1 MALQRLQQTLAHLSR
16 TNPLSL
22 LQGPNEPALLHWTL
36 GTILDIQ
43 TEKFA
48 SKTAV
53 VSCAQNIRH
62 SFSSLRERTR
72 QLARGLLALGARH
85 GDCIGVVAWN
95 CAEYV
100 ELFFACGR
108 IGVILVV
115 LNTTYTPEELRR
127 AIIASEC
134 KFLLAATTIGS
145 RDNGPSIDALLDAS
159 GAIDVPGLE
168 QILLLMKDNSK
179 HHHLSS
185 LQDVLSREHEV
196 TLQALREA
204 ELAVNPH
211 DVCNLQFTSGTTGN
225 PKAAMLTHY
234 NIINNARFIGERMG
248 ITDKDILC
256 CPPPLFHCFGLVLGL
271 LAMVTLGGT
280 IVFPNYTFDADSVLR
295 AVSEEKCTAIHG
307 VPAMWAAE
315 LQLLGPQ
322 HDVSTLWTGIAAGS
336 ATPRQMMEDLGK
348 RMNLK
353 HLTNTYGWSFLSA
366 HETFLTNRPR
376 HDGNLTSKFHDIEPR
391 LTRATTGY
399 GREDLATH
407 ICEDNR
413 QRWEDCA
420 PRL

>member
-1 MALQRLQQTLAHLSR
+1 
-16 TNPLSL
+16 
-22 LQGPNEPALLHWTL
+22 
-36 GTILDIQ
+36 
-43 TEKFA
+43 
-48 SKTAV
+48 
-53 VSCAQNIRH
+53 
-62 SFSSLRERTR
+62 
-72 QLARGLLALGARH
+72 
-85 GDCIGVVAWN
+85 
-95 CAEYV
+95 
-100 ELFFACGR
+100 
-108 IGVILVV
+108 
-115 LNTTYTPEELRR
+115 
-127 AIIASEC
+127 
-134 KFLLAATTIGS
+134 
-145 RDNGPSIDALLDAS
+145 
-159 GAIDVPGLE
+159 
-168 QILLLMKDNSK
+168 
-179 HHHLSS
+179 
-185 LQDVLSREHEV
+185 
-196 TLQALREA
+196 
-204 ELAVNPH
+204 
-211 DVCNLQFTSGTTGN
+211 
-225 PKAAMLTHY
+225 
-234 NIINNARFIGERMG
+234 MG

-366 HETFLTNRPR
+366 HEPFLTNRPR